1 VAAAIRRSALLEPA
15 LKRHWL
21 RVLPHLAPRERDRL
35 REILDAPTAGARAGR
50 ARDGERR

>member
-1 VAAAIRRSALLEPA
+1 MAIQRSALLDPA

-35 REILDAPTAGARAGR
+35 RGILRATATGDPPGR
-50 ARDGERR
+50 AWDGAHP

>member
-1 VAAAIRRSALLEPA
+1 VAAIRRSALLDPA

-35 REILDAPTAGARAGR
+35 RGILHAPTAGASAGQ
-50 ARDGERR
+50 AQDGERR